1 MHFINIVIIFFILG
15 YEQALSLFCQ
25 KKKMFDCIVDTL
37 FPFFPAPEIKISLSE
52 LIPEKPVL
60 LSLRKKQKQSSSPS
74 DAKTSPFKQK
84 SATFSF
90 VKKSKNGRGSRRMR
104 RQATVIYIDVVAVI
118 DYGAYQRFLGNSA
131 SRSEAL
137 EALREYYAFV
147 FNGVRLE

>member
-1 MHFINIVIIFFILG
+1 MKRLNLYFAKKYLILLLRLISFVSF
-15 YEQALSLFCQ
+15 Y
-25 KKKMFDCIVDTL
+25 I
-37 FPFFPAPEIKISLSE
+37 FPAPEIKISLSE
-52 LIPEKPVL
+52 LITEKPVF
-60 LSLRKKQKQSSSPS
+60 LSLHKNQKQSSSSS
-74 DAKTSPFKQK
+74 DAAHASPFKQK

-90 VKKSKNGRGSRRMR
+90 AKKSENGRGSRRMR